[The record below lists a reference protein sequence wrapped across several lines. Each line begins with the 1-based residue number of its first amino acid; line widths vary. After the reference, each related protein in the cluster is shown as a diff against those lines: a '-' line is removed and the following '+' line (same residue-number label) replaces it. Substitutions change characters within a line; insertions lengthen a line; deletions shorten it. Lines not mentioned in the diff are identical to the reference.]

1 MTNLIVI
8 VQIAGRRCAL
18 EAHAVK
24 SVLELG
30 QITPVPRSPAHIRGI
45 TALRSQAL
53 TVVDCRLALGLDPEP
68 CPTDSR
74 AAVICV
80 DGHSYALVL
89 DAIEDIASR
98 LSEPKQ
104 VPGGFGPEW
113 SRIASGMIET
123 AIGAALLIDLPT
135 LIGARADNWGDNR
148 SAA

>member
-1 MTNLIVI
+1 MSNLIVI
-8 VQIAGRRCAL
+8 IQIAGRRCAL

-24 SVLELG
+24 SVIELG
-30 QITPVPRSPAHIRGI
+30 QVTPVPRSPAHITGI

-68 CPTDSR
+68 WPTDSR
-74 AAVICV
+74 AAVISV
-80 DGHSYALVL
+80 GGHSYALVV
-89 DAIEDIASR
+89 DAIEDIATR
-98 LSEPKQ
+98 LGDPQQ
-104 VPGGFGPEW
+104 VPGGFGQEW

-135 LIGARADNWGDNR
+135 MIGERGDNR